1 MEIQEISEKTIHVT
15 TGGGRTVPRAIKD
28 RLEGFGSSKNRT
40 PMLERIQMTWRAH
53 SSRIVDHDDDMPRVV
68 YLFAF
73 SWRAARVAVTWD
85 VGDGGARVAPS

>member
-15 TGGGRTVPRAIKD
+15 TGGGRTVPRAMKD
-28 RLEGFGSSKNRT
+28 RLEGFGSSENRT

-68 YLFAF
+68 YLLLSAGEPREWQQHGT
-73 SWRAARVAVTWD
+73 SVT
-85 VGDGGARVAPS
+85 VEPG